1 MGRILVNMKYIK
13 LFEDWTAENP
23 DLERVRQFNGSI
35 KDMHTWLS
43 RKLKEQGLEGETNPY
58 KHTIMVN
65 GPHMD
70 DKFLLDELK
79 AQGEMFGMQARN
91 CSPDKWLQ
99 EGDEVTIGE
108 LSLKVYFCPGHT
120 PGHIIYFNKA
130 SKLALVGDVLFKGSI
145 GRTDLPGGNHQDLLD
160 SIAKKLWPL
169 GNDVEFIPGHG
180 PISTFGQE
188 RINNVFVADNIL
200 NNS

>member
-58 KHTIMVN
+58 KDTIMVN

-70 DKFLLDELK
+70 DKDNSMPYQDFQNGKSD
-79 AQGEMFGMQARN
+79 
-91 CSPDKWLQ
+91 
-99 EGDEVTIGE
+99 
-108 LSLKVYFCPGHT
+108 
-120 PGHIIYFNKA
+120 
-130 SKLALVGDVLFKGSI
+130 LVKY
-145 GRTDLPGGNHQDLLD
+145 R
-160 SIAKKLWPL
+160 
-169 GNDVEFIPGHG
+169 HG
-180 PISTFGQE
+180 TKTS
-188 RINNVFVADNIL
+188 
-200 NNS
+200 

>member
-70 DKFLLDELK
+70 DKDNSMPYHIHDELH
-79 AQGEMFGMQARN
+79 E
-91 CSPDKWLQ
+91 
-99 EGDEVTIGE
+99 E
-108 LSLKVYFCPGHT
+108 
-120 PGHIIYFNKA
+120 
-130 SKLALVGDVLFKGSI
+130 
-145 GRTDLPGGNHQDLLD
+145 
-160 SIAKKLWPL
+160 
-169 GNDVEFIPGHG
+169 
-180 PISTFGQE
+180 E
-188 RINNVFVADNIL
+188 RE
-200 NNS
+200 